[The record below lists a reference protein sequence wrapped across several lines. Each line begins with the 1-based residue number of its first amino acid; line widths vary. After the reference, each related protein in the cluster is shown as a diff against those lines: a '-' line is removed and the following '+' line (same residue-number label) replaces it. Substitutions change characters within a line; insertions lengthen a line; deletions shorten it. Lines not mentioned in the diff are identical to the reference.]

1 MRLFIRSSTMRRV
14 FLALLCALPV
24 SALATEPADIA
35 DRNVMLLRQYYEFGK
50 AREHLKQDAM
60 WAPNAVN
67 LGRPVSPDGI
77 RAAIEDIYR
86 AFPDYDSKVLETR
99 ALGDTVVQLSRMSGT
114 HRGVARMTIFGG
126 LLQGARPTNRR
137 FEVLVTHWWRF
148 DASGKIAWHEVTR
161 DDLGM
166 YRQLGLLPDA
176 LPTEKLVSPVP

>member
-1 MRLFIRSSTMRRV
+1 MRAAFIA
-14 FLALLCALPV
+14 FLCVVLLPA
-24 SALATEPADIA
+24 AAETADDAT
-35 DRNVMLLRQYYEFGK
+35 RNVELLRQYYELGK
-50 AREHLKQDAM
+50 AREHAKQDAM

-67 LGRPVSPDGI
+67 LGKPVSPDGI

-114 HRGVARMTIFGG
+114 HRGVARLGIFGG
-126 LLQGARPTNRR
+126 LLQGARPTGRH

-148 DASGKIAWHEVTR
+148 DASGKIVWHEVTR

-166 YRQLGLLPDA
+166 YRQLGLIPDA
-176 LPTEKLVSPVP
+176 LPTEMRSSPVQ